1 MAALFFCA
9 LLLGERLHFFLFLD
23 TIKVNKTPRFNDKK
37 ERKLEA
43 MGSFFQDTWLGLVSV
58 VKNFNPIIDVLDIL
72 VISFIIYKGIQL
84 VRETR
89 AEQLLKGILL
99 ILVITLAAFLL
110 NMKTLNFLMSNIL
123 QIGIFALIVL
133 FQPEIRRALER
144 LGRARMGNVFTAENA
159 RHAGEWEPVIPII
172 VSAVDRLSKTVTGA
186 LIVIERQIKLGE
198 QIATGVILNAT
209 PSVELF
215 GNIFY
220 NKTPLHDGAVI
231 MRDGQIL
238 AAACFLPKPQ
248 KEELIAT
255 HFGSRHRAAIGMSEV
270 SDAIVIVVS
279 EETGTVSVVVDGKM
293 ERGFDSAR
301 LTRYLQANLI
311 GSGENDK
318 SVRDTVVNR
327 LLRKGKKPKRKKN
340 PKQEEKDG

>member
-1 MAALFFCA
+1 
-9 LLLGERLHFFLFLD
+9 
-23 TIKVNKTPRFNDKK
+23 
-37 ERKLEA
+37 

-58 VKNFNPIIDVLDIL
+58 VKNFNPITDVLDIL
-72 VISFIIYKGIQL
+72 VISYIIYKGIQL

-99 ILVITLAAFLL
+99 ILALTLVAYLL
-110 NMKTLNFLMSNIL
+110 DMKTLNFLMNNIL
-123 QIGIFALIVL
+123 QIGIFAIIVL

-144 LGRARMGNVFTAENA
+144 LGRAKMGNVFTAEST

-231 MRDGQIL
+231 MRDGRIL

-301 LTRYLQANLI
+301 LTRYLQENLT
-311 GSGENDK
+311 GSEGDK
-318 SVRDTVVNR
+318 TTVVTR
-327 LLRKGKKPKRKKN
+327 LLRKDKLPKLARKKKKN
-340 PKQEEKDG
+340 AKREEKDG

>member
-1 MAALFFCA
+1 
-9 LLLGERLHFFLFLD
+9 
-23 TIKVNKTPRFNDKK
+23 
-37 ERKLEA
+37 
-43 MGSFFQDTWLGLVSV
+43 
-58 VKNFNPIIDVLDIL
+58 
-72 VISFIIYKGIQL
+72 
-84 VRETR
+84 
-89 AEQLLKGILL
+89 
-99 ILVITLAAFLL
+99 
-110 NMKTLNFLMSNIL
+110 
-123 QIGIFALIVL
+123 
-133 FQPEIRRALER
+133 
-144 LGRARMGNVFTAENA
+144 
-159 RHAGEWEPVIPII
+159 
-172 VSAVDRLSKTVTGA
+172 
-186 LIVIERQIKLGE
+186 
-198 QIATGVILNAT
+198 
-209 PSVELF
+209 
-215 GNIFY
+215 
-220 NKTPLHDGAVI
+220 

>member
-1 MAALFFCA
+1 M
-9 LLLGERLHFFLFLD
+9 R
-23 TIKVNKTPRFNDKK
+23 
-37 ERKLEA
+37 
-43 MGSFFQDTWLGLVSV
+43 
-58 VKNFNPIIDVLDIL
+58 
-72 VISFIIYKGIQL
+72 
-84 VRETR
+84 
-89 AEQLLKGILL
+89 
-99 ILVITLAAFLL
+99 
-110 NMKTLNFLMSNIL
+110 
-123 QIGIFALIVL
+123 QI
-133 FQPEIRRALER
+133 RS
-144 LGRARMGNVFTAENA
+144 
-159 RHAGEWEPVIPII
+159 HAGEWEPVIPVI

-301 LTRYLQANLI
+301 LTRYLQSALV
-311 GSGENDK
+311 GDGENDK
-318 SVRDTVVNR
+318 TVGQTVVNR
-327 LLRKGKKPKRKKN
+327 LLGKDKKPRRKKKKQ
-340 PKQEEKDG
+340 KQEEKNG